1 MALSFDYKKIMKDYE
16 RFLMS
21 ELDIA
26 FRAWEIEVKSGLRSN
41 FSNSMTGGKLHK
53 IPRAWVNS
61 YIQYTT
67 KSIKGFLEANTVV
80 IADSFGT
87 GSLMLEDNPALE
99 EYRKSKFWHKD
110 RKRNYITGRG
120 IDSEPGNHP
129 GHYTDFF
136 GRHRTTKG
144 TFKGKVLEGMRMKN
158 GFVIKPIP
166 PSHALQNAERSLF
179 RTYIPRALNNAL
191 RKINFGNYL
200 KEK

>member
-1 MALSFDYKKIMKDYE
+1 MALSFDYKRLMKDYE
-16 RFLMS
+16 RFLIS

-26 FRAWEIEVKSGLRSN
+26 FKAWEIEVKNGLRSN
-41 FSNSMTGGKLHK
+41 FSNSVTGGKLHK

-61 YIQYTT
+61 YIQHTT

-99 EYRKSKFWHKD
+99 EYRKSEYWHKD
-110 RKRNYITGRG
+110 RKRNYITGREAG
-120 IDSEPGNHP
+120 S
-129 GHYTDFF
+129 YTDFF
-136 GRHRTTKG
+136 GRPRTTKG
-144 TFKGKVLEGMRMKN
+144 TFKGKVLEGMRMEKSN
-158 GFVIKPIP
+158 TIIKPIP
-166 PSHALQNAERSLF
+166 PSYALQNAEKTLF
-179 RTYIPRALNNAL
+179 RTYIPRALKNAL

>member
-1 MALSFDYKKIMKDYE
+1 MALSFDYKKLMRDYKK
-16 RFLMS
+16 FLMS

-26 FRAWEIEVKSGLRSN
+26 FRAWEIEVMTGLRSN
-41 FSNSMTGGKLHK
+41 FSNSWTGGKLHK
-53 IPRAWVNS
+53 IPRAWVHA
-61 YIQYTT
+61 YTQYTT

-87 GSLMLEDNPALE
+87 GSLMLQDNPALE
-99 EYRKSKFWHKD
+99 EYKRSEFWHDD
-110 RKRNYITGRG
+110 RKRNYITGRAEG
-120 IDSEPGNHP
+120 S
-129 GHYTDFF
+129 YTDFF
-136 GRHRTTKG
+136 GRPRTTKG
-144 TFKGKVLEGMRMKN
+144 TFKRKVLEGMRMKN

-166 PSHALQNAERSLF
+166 PSHALQNAERTLY

>member
-1 MALSFDYKKIMKDYE
+1 MALSFDYKKLMRDYKK
-16 RFLMS
+16 FLMS

-26 FRAWEIEVKSGLRSN
+26 FRAWEIEVMTGLRSN
-41 FSNSMTGGKLHK
+41 FSNSWTGGKLHK

-61 YIQYTT
+61 YTQYTT
-67 KSIKGFLEANTVV
+67 KTIRGFLEANTVV

-99 EYRKSKFWHKD
+99 EYRRNKDLWHGY
-110 RKRNYITGRG
+110 RKRNYITGREAG
-120 IDSEPGNHP
+120 S
-129 GHYTDFF
+129 YTDFF
-136 GRHRTTKG
+136 GRPRTTKG
-144 TFKGKVLEGMRMKN
+144 TFRGKVLEGMRMKN

-166 PSHALQNAERSLF
+166 PSHALQNAERTLY